1 MRYVLNC
8 TVAALWALWFG
19 GLITLFLSMTALFG
33 ADHDLAVRAAPILFR
48 RFEFYQLILAG
59 SAIAAALVWR
69 RTARSGA
76 RLVILVAFVLAGI
89 GSTVAREAITPRL
102 EALVLSGQGKSA
114 QFMSLHGTSMLIYL
128 ANTAALAIAGLALPA
143 AMKSSK

>member
-8 TVAALWALWFG
+8 TVAAIWALWFG
-19 GLITLFLSMTALFG
+19 GLITLFLSVTAL
-33 ADHDLAVRAAPILFR
+33 ARTARSWSAPILFR

-128 ANTAALAIAGLALPA
+128 ADTAALAVAGLALPA